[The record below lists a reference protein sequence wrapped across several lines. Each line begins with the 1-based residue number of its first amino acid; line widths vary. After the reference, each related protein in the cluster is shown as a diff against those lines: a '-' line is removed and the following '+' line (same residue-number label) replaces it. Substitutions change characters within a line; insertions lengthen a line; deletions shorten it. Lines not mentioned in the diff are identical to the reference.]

1 MTCHEL
7 AERILSIQPDLDPT
21 SVARLSLLL
30 LNSVDDSDQLYDDDT
45 LDRLWKS
52 VSFRL
57 SAAADQHAAMTGEL
71 QDLAC
76 PPGLSRMSITWQ
88 LMFSKP
94 SSNTA
99 KSPQG
104 PAPMMTASVLIAEFD
119 MACSDL
125 PLARVPRCALP
136 VRRAHDMF

>member
-71 QDLAC
+71 QDLA
-76 PPGLSRMSITWQ
+76 GD
-88 LMFSKP
+88 
-94 SSNTA
+94 
-99 KSPQG
+99 G
-104 PAPMMTASVLIAEFD
+104 PVQFD
-119 MACSDL
+119 PNQIWTLLRAIKVQSQILELYTDQ
-125 PLARVPRCALP
+125 PAL
-136 VRRAHDMF
+136 V